1 MTGPIRIDSTPAR
14 ISTNMSIERQTPK
27 RDFGDRM
34 KAGLETA
41 GGMLQNGASVVG
53 GFMPGGAIVSAAV
66 SSVGMLGGHSTPG
79 GGSVGAAYAST
90 GVVNI
95 GGGAGMGNTGIN
107 TTVNSG
113 GGGNPV
119 TNMPGMG
126 STVGGQPNSL
136 GSTGGASGGA
146 VGQMNSDL
154 VQAQSDNAK
163 LLQVQMSMQREN
175 QVFTSVSNVLKTRHD
190 TVKNSIGN
198 IR

>member
-1 MTGPIRIDSTPAR
+1 MTGPIRIDNTPAR
-14 ISTNMSIERQTPK
+14 LSTNMTIERQTPK

-53 GFMPGGAIVSAAV
+53 GLVPGGAILSAAV
-66 SSVGMLGGHSTPG
+66 ASVSQLGGHSTPSG
-79 GGSVGAAYAST
+79 GAAGAAYSAT

-95 GGGAGMGNTGIN
+95 GGSNGGVN
-107 TTVNSG
+107 TTIG
-113 GGGNPV
+113 AGGGNP
-119 TNMPGMG
+119 TTSMPGMG

-136 GSTGGASGGA
+136 GSTGGSSGGA

>member
-1 MTGPIRIDSTPAR
+1 MALPPTRIDSTPAR
-14 ISTNMSIERQTPK
+14 LSTNMTIERQTPK

-41 GGMLQNGASVVG
+41 GGVLANGANVVG
-53 GFMPGGAIVSAAV
+53 GLVPGGAILSAAV
-66 SSVGMLGGHSTPG
+66 SSVSQLGGHNTP
-79 GGSVGAAYAST
+79 GSVGTAYAAT

-95 GGGAGMGNTGIN
+95 GSGNGGVN
-107 TTVNSG
+107 TTVGAG
-113 GGGNPV
+113 GSNPAGNL
-119 TNMPGMG
+119 PGFG

-136 GSTGGASGGA
+136 GSTGGSSGGA

-163 LLQVQMSMQREN
+163 LLQVQMAMQREN

>member
-1 MTGPIRIDSTPAR
+1 MALPPTRIDSTPAR
-14 ISTNMSIERQTPK
+14 LSTNLTIERQTPK

-41 GGMLQNGASVVG
+41 GGVLANGANIVG
-53 GFMPGGAIVSAAV
+53 GFVPGGQILSAAV
-66 SSVGMLGGHSTPG
+66 SSVSQLGGHSTPG
-79 GGSVGAAYAST
+79 SVGQAYSAT

-95 GGGAGMGNTGIN
+95 GGSNGGVS
-107 TTVNSG
+107 TTVAG
-113 GGGNPV
+113 GGSNPAA
-119 TNMPGMG
+119 NLPGMG
-126 STVGGQPNSL
+126 TTVGGAPNSL

-146 VGQMNSDL
+146 VGQMNADL
-154 VQAQSDNAK
+154 INAQADNAK
-163 LLQVQMSMQREN
+163 LLQVQMSLQREN

>member
-1 MTGPIRIDSTPAR
+1 MALPPTRIDSTPAR
-14 ISTNMSIERQTPK
+14 LSTNLTIERQTPK

-41 GGMLQNGASVVG
+41 GGVLANGANVVG
-53 GFMPGGAIVSAAV
+53 GLVPGGAILSAAV
-66 SSVGMLGGHSTPG
+66 SSVSQLGGHSTPG
-79 GGSVGAAYAST
+79 SVGAAYSAT

-95 GGGAGMGNTGIN
+95 GGGSNGGVN
-107 TTVNSG
+107 TTVAG
-113 GGGNPV
+113 GGGGTNPV
-119 TNMPGMG
+119 VSGVGT
-126 STVGGQPNSL
+126 TVGGAPNAL

-146 VGQMNSDL
+146 VGQMNADL
-154 VQAQSDNAK
+154 INAQADNAK
-163 LLQVQMSMQREN
+163 LLQVQMSLQREN

>member
-1 MTGPIRIDSTPAR
+1 MALPPTRIDSTPAR
-14 ISTNMSIERQTPK
+14 LSTNMSIERQTPK

-41 GGMLQNGASVVG
+41 GGVLANGANIVG
-53 GFMPGGAIVSAAV
+53 GFVPGGSILSAAV
-66 SSVGMLGGHSTPG
+66 SSVSQLGGHSTPG
-79 GGSVGAAYAST
+79 SVGQAYSAT

-95 GGGAGMGNTGIN
+95 GSGNGGVN
-107 TTVNSG
+107 TTIGSG
-113 GGGNPV
+113 GSNPAGNL
-119 TNMPGMG
+119 PGFG

-136 GSTGGASGGA
+136 GSTGGSSGGQ
-146 VGQMNSDL
+146 VGSMNNEL
-154 VQAQSDNAK
+154 VNASSENAK
-163 LLQVQMSMQREN
+163 LLQTQIAMQREN